1 MYSSRKYLQDVV
13 CLTQLRD
20 QTHANWSKILAVC
33 AHSIGILSGFQ
44 FLHPYC
50 SSLQTSQPSLATLW
64 PNGVRN
70 IGPSDQQWIR
80 EYLVQMEWTWNR
92 PRFPSTN
99 APTLRSKPVCGID
112 HPQLRD
118 STVGRS
124 HSQYDRV
131 WEKGFEKLPRPGSWT
146 EKVMGHSV
154 VASRG
159 FALVPLGHCSR
170 RIQYWLLVPPE
181 LCGISSLLILHGDYV
196 GWVGEGVPDKITG
209 ETSL

>member
-1 MYSSRKYLQDVV
+1 MCLLSVTIDLVSIMYSSRKYLQGVV

-33 AHSIGILSGFQ
+33 AHSIGILPGFQ

-64 PNGVRN
+64 PNGVRD
-70 IGPSDQQWIR
+70 IGPLDQQWIR
-80 EYLVQMEWTWNR
+80 EYLVQIEWTWNQ
-92 PRFPSTN
+92 PRLPSTN

-124 HSQYDRV
+124 ILSMTACERRV
-131 WEKGFEKLPRPGSWT
+131 LKSYLDLDLE
-146 EKVMGHSV
+146 
-154 VASRG
+154 
-159 FALVPLGHCSR
+159 R
-170 RIQYWLLVPPE
+170 RKWWVTL
-181 LCGISSLLILHGDYV
+181 SLLLAV
-196 GWVGEGVPDKITG
+196 
-209 ETSL
+209 LL